1 MTDNLLTGNLLQDK
15 IRGCFL
21 GVAIGDALGKPV
33 ETYTPEEIASDFG
46 RITDYQSNSKH
57 KYFSEALKGTTTD
70 DWQLTKAVAKAFI
83 NKNEFDLDEIA
94 KQHCDEYLIS
104 VAGWGNSTR
113 ESIGSIV
120 AGKHWLESG
129 KTDKSNRGV
138 GNGICMKVA
147 PIGIYQLKAVE
158 FWKQWTKEND
168 DPKYRKSD
176 FDKKIVQL
184 AEMTHCTLLG
194 AESGIAQ
201 VAAINY
207 CMENVYLNK
216 YDFLHHI
223 IAQTWEA
230 HQHRSSTENSVSL
243 NDKFHEISKHMYYE
257 GNGTISEENVYK
269 ICGKGSCYVY
279 ESLPFSYAWFIR
291 NPNSIECLY
300 DCVNAGGDTDTNGSM
315 VGALLGALHGSSIF
329 PKHLIDGLV
338 EKEEV
343 LEIADKFYLM
353 MRT

>member
-1 MTDNLLTGNLLQDK
+1 MTDNLLAGNLLQDK

-33 ETYTPEEIASDFG
+33 ETYTPKEIASDFG

-147 PIGIYQLKAVE
+147 PIGIYQLKAE
-158 FWKQWTKEND
+158 D
-168 DPKYRKSD
+168 DLMYKKSD
-176 FDKKIVQL
+176 FDKKVVHL
-184 AEMTHCTLLG
+184 SEMTHNTKLG
-194 AESGIAQ
+194 VESGLAQ
-201 VAAINY
+201 VAAIHY
-207 CMENVYLNK
+207 CIQNVFFNPCG
-216 YDFLHHI
+216 FLDAI
-223 IAQTWEA
+223 IRHTNEYKVY
-230 HQHRSSTENSVSL
+230 SDNDNEKLSL
-243 NDKFHEISKHMYYE
+243 KDKFEEMKLHLLEKKSF
-257 GNGTISEENVYK
+257 SEEDVYS

-343 LEIADKFYLM
+343 LEIADKFCLM